1 MRSDPEDLLLQPFGP
16 AETLDLESLM
26 GDASEAVV
34 LVDQN
39 WTALYCNQTYANNVG
54 LPREQVIGRTAFEY
68 TPTDFKRSIFFEAC
82 QHCLIHKQAVSK
94 IGYSTVLGRW
104 LLVRVFPVRGGV
116 LMLANDAS
124 ESVVKGYQLAQRAV
138 VDSLTGLNNK
148 LGLEQRVLEDVSAM
162 QPFGL
167 VMMGLRKFRTVNE
180 TYGFLT
186 GDLALL
192 EVASRLQSTS
202 LDGETVYRISGDE
215 FAVLLPGLQDVRGRA
230 QAFVRAVQAPIN
242 VAGQRIV
249 LDASAGTIASP
260 ADGTDFEGLLKQ
272 VGLALGEAKRVA
284 GSVVPFRVDLEL
296 AAKLRAILE
305 NELRHCL
312 DGSQFSLVL
321 QPKVSLIS
329 GEVVGA
335 EALIRWQHPRRG
347 VLAPA
352 AFLGIARD
360 IGAMRSIDTWVI
372 RQSLMICRHL
382 KAWGASFPISVNL
395 SAEALADAELPQM
408 LAQELLS
415 ADVPASML
423 EIEIPEGD
431 LMADVRASV
440 RTLTA
445 LHQMGIRL
453 SIDDFGTGFSSF
465 AYLAQFP
472 VHDLKIDRSFVSDLA
487 GPASEIPRKIVKGIV
502 RLSHSLGL
510 GVVAEGA
517 ETDAQLAAL
526 RKLKCDAVQGFAVSR
541 PLGLP
546 EFRDFCSARIL
557 HNTAPNPM
565 SL

>member
-1 MRSDPEDLLLQPFGP
+1 MRSDSEALLLQPFGP
-16 AETLDLESLM
+16 SETLDLESLM

-39 WTALYCNQTYANNVG
+39 WTARYCNDTYARNVG

-82 QHCLIHKQAVSK
+82 HHCLTQKKPVSK
-94 IGYSTVLGRW
+94 IGYSTVLSRW

-124 ESVVKGYQLAQRAV
+124 ESVVKGYQLAQMAV
-138 VDSLTGLNNK
+138 VDQLTGLNNK
-148 LGLEQRVLEDVSAM
+148 LGLEQRVLEDVAALR
-162 QPFGL
+162 PFSL
-167 VMMGLRKFRTVNE
+167 VMMGLRKFRAVNE
-180 TYGFLT
+180 TYGFAT
-186 GDLALL
+186 GDLVLL
-192 EVASRLQSTS
+192 ELASRLQSAS

-215 FAVLLPGLQDVRGRA
+215 FAILLPGLHDPRARA
-230 QAFVRAVQAPIN
+230 QAFLQTVQSPVN

-249 LDASAGTIASP
+249 LDASAGTISSP
-260 ADGTDFEGLLKQ
+260 GDGSDFEGLLKQ
-272 VGLALGEAKRVA
+272 VGLALGEAKRVG

-312 DGSQFSLVL
+312 DGSQFALVL
-321 QPKVSLIS
+321 QPKVSLTS

-347 VLAPA
+347 VLSPM

-360 IGAMRSIDTWVI
+360 IGAMRSIDNWVI
-372 RQSLMICRHL
+372 RQSLVLCKHL
-382 KAWGASFPISVNL
+382 KIWGATFPVSVNL
-395 SAEALADAELPQM
+395 SAEALADGTLPEM
-408 LAQELLS
+408 LAQELLN

-431 LMADVRASV
+431 LMVDVKASV
-440 RTLTA
+440 RTLSA
-445 LHQMGIRL
+445 LHRMGIRL

-472 VHDLKIDRSFVSDLA
+472 VHELKIDRSFISDLT
-487 GPASEIPRKIVKGIV
+487 GPNSETPRKIVKSIV

-517 ETDAQLAAL
+517 ESDAQLSAL

-546 EFRDFCSARIL
+546 EFREFAASRIL
-557 HNTAPNPM
+557 HNTAPNPL